1 MVESWDL
8 CLCRYAHVFKFE
20 PANLSWVC
28 VMVHPQSVTKKYV
41 GSPNTYPIY
50 PIRMAARSPPHHWRL
65 WAPEQSMK
73 PELFCPTP
81 KGKWIS
87 HPGTTIEMLRTG
99 WDDFSDFSMSYCSS
113 IADFSCNMCD
123 FDFEWSQLCHI
134 QCNLPRASRLAPTS
148 PRGKEEAEARIFA
161 DWFRRKTTESRGFY
175 AEK

>member
-1 MVESWDL
+1 MVHNWVYHVNDPLLTMMIIMTTFCGGWKLRPMPMPL
-8 CLCRYAHVFKFE
+8 CPCLQVLRTCKSKLEVTG
-20 PANLSWVC
+20 S

-50 PIRMAARSPPHHWRL
+50 PIRMARSPHHWRL

-99 WDDFSDFSMSYCSS
+99 WDDFSMSYWSS
-113 IADFSCNMCD
+113 IADLQHVWFWFWVVSVMPYPVQPAQ
-123 FDFEWSQLCHI
+123 SI
-134 QCNLPRASRLAPTS
+134 PTCS
-148 PRGKEEAEARIFA
+148 NI
-161 DWFRRKTTESRGFY
+161 S
-175 AEK
+175 